1 MKTFGFIRNK
11 IYNWFAIYKNWFM
24 TFTAGTIKIGDSDI
38 KTESPIITATTT
50 TTNSTS
56 LELTD
61 KELELLLLTIKNGLF
76 RGEYVETV
84 YNLTLKLQKQ
94 LVDLKYKNNKL

>member
-1 MKTFGFIRNK
+1 MKVFGSILNTL
-11 IYNWFAIYKNWFM
+11 KNWFM
-24 TFTAGTIKIGDSDI
+24 SFSASNIIVGDSKI
-38 KTESPIITATTT
+38 KTEIP
-50 TTNSTS
+50 STS
-56 LELTD
+56 STNDSTTIELTD

-94 LVDLKYKNNKL
+94 LVDLKYKNHKL

>member
-1 MKTFGFIRNK
+1 MSFSAANIIVGGSKVEMETP
-11 IYNWFAIYKNWFM
+11 
-24 TFTAGTIKIGDSDI
+24 TTSTPTDS
-38 KTESPIITATTT
+38 TT
-50 TTNSTS
+50 

-94 LVDLKYKNNKL
+94 LVDLKYKANKL

>member
-1 MKTFGFIRNK
+1 MS
-11 IYNWFAIYKNWFM
+11 
-24 TFTAGTIKIGDSDI
+24 FTAANIIVGGAKVEVETPTPSSPTDS
-38 KTESPIITATTT
+38 TT
-50 TTNSTS
+50 

-84 YNLTLKLQKQ
+84 YNLTLKLQKH
-94 LVDLKYKNNKL
+94 LVDLKYKANKL

>member
-1 MKTFGFIRNK
+1 MKVFGSTLNTL
-11 IYNWFAIYKNWFM
+11 KNWFM
-24 TFTAGTIKIGDSDI
+24 SFTAANIIVGGTKVEVETPTPSPTNDS
-38 KTESPIITATTT
+38 TT
-50 TTNSTS
+50 

>member
-1 MKTFGFIRNK
+1 MKVFGSTLNTL
-11 IYNWFAIYKNWFM
+11 KNWFM
-24 TFTAGTIKIGDSDI
+24 SFSASNIIVGDSKI
-38 KTESPIITATTT
+38 KTEIP
-50 TTNSTS
+50 STS
-56 LELTD
+56 STNDSTTIELTD

-94 LVDLKYKNNKL
+94 LVDLKYKTNKL

>member
-1 MKTFGFIRNK
+1 MS
-11 IYNWFAIYKNWFM
+11 
-24 TFTAGTIKIGDSDI
+24 FTAGNIIVGGSKIEVETPTPPTTDS
-38 KTESPIITATTT
+38 TT
-50 TTNSTS
+50 

-84 YNLTLKLQKQ
+84 YNLTLKLQKH
-94 LVDLKYKNNKL
+94 LVDLKYKTNKL

>member
-1 MKTFGFIRNK
+1 MS
-11 IYNWFAIYKNWFM
+11 
-24 TFTAGTIKIGDSDI
+24 FTASNIIVGGSKIE
-38 KTESPIITATTT
+38 TESPTTFSTNDSIT
-50 TTNSTS
+50 

-76 RGEYVETV
+76 RGEYVEVV

-94 LVDLKYKNNKL
+94 LVDLKYKTSNL

>member
-1 MKTFGFIRNK
+1 MS
-11 IYNWFAIYKNWFM
+11 
-24 TFTAGTIKIGDSDI
+24 FTAANIIVGGAKVEVETPTPSPPTDS
-38 KTESPIITATTT
+38 TT
-50 TTNSTS
+50 

-84 YNLTLKLQKQ
+84 YNLTLKLQKN

>member
-1 MKTFGFIRNK
+1 MFGFILNTL
-11 IYNWFAIYKNWFM
+11 KNWFM
-24 TFTAGTIKIGDSDI
+24 SFSASNIIVGDSKI
-38 KTESPIITATTT
+38 KTEIPSTS
-50 TTNSTS
+50 TTNDSTT

-94 LVDLKYKNNKL
+94 LVDLKYKTNKL

>member
-1 MKTFGFIRNK
+1 MS
-11 IYNWFAIYKNWFM
+11 
-24 TFTAGTIKIGDSDI
+24 FTASNIIVGGSKIEVE
-38 KTESPIITATTT
+38 TP
-50 TTNSTS
+50 STS
-56 LELTD
+56 SSTDSVTLELTD

>member
-1 MKTFGFIRNK
+1 MSFSASNIIVGGSKVEVETP
-11 IYNWFAIYKNWFM
+11 
-24 TFTAGTIKIGDSDI
+24 TT
-38 KTESPIITATTT
+38 SP
-50 TTNSTS
+50 TTNDSTNI
-56 LELTD
+56 ELTD

>member
-1 MKTFGFIRNK
+1 MSFS
-11 IYNWFAIYKNWFM
+11 
-24 TFTAGTIKIGDSDI
+24 AGNIIVGGTTIEVETPTLSSTNDS
-38 KTESPIITATTT
+38 TT
-50 TTNSTS
+50 

>member
-1 MKTFGFIRNK
+1 MS
-11 IYNWFAIYKNWFM
+11 
-24 TFTAGTIKIGDSDI
+24 FTASN
-38 KTESPIITATTT
+38 IIVGGSKAKVEAP
-50 TTNSTS
+50 TNSTPTDS
-56 LELTD
+56 VTLELTD

-94 LVDLKYKNNKL
+94 LVDLKYKSNKL

>member
-1 MKTFGFIRNK
+1 MKIFGSILNTL
-11 IYNWFAIYKNWFM
+11 KNWFM
-24 TFTAGTIKIGDSDI
+24 SFSASNIIVGDSKI
-38 KTESPIITATTT
+38 KTEIP
-50 TTNSTS
+50 STS
-56 LELTD
+56 STNDSTTLELTD

-94 LVDLKYKNNKL
+94 LVDLKYKTNKL

>member
-1 MKTFGFIRNK
+1 MKVFGSIHN
-11 IYNWFAIYKNWFM
+11 ILKNWFM
-24 TFTAGTIKIGDSDI
+24 SFTAANIIVGGD
-38 KTESPIITATTT
+38 KVEVETPTPSPPTDSTT
-50 TTNSTS
+50 

-84 YNLTLKLQKQ
+84 YNLTLKLQKN

>member
-1 MKTFGFIRNK
+1 MS
-11 IYNWFAIYKNWFM
+11 
-24 TFTAGTIKIGDSDI
+24 FTAANIIVGGTKIEVETPTSSPTNDS
-38 KTESPIITATTT
+38 TTI
-50 TTNSTS
+50 
-56 LELTD
+56 ELTD

-94 LVDLKYKNNKL
+94 LVDLKYKTNKL

>member
-1 MKTFGFIRNK
+1 MKIFGSSLNIL
-11 IYNWFAIYKNWFM
+11 KNWFM
-24 TFTAGTIKIGDSDI
+24 SFLASNIIVGGSKVEVETPTT
-38 KTESPIITATTT
+38 SP
-50 TTNSTS
+50 TNDSTS
-56 LELTD
+56 IELTD

-94 LVDLKYKNNKL
+94 LVDLKYKTNKL

>member
-1 MKTFGFIRNK
+1 MKFEFSK
-11 IYNWFAIYKNWFM
+11 ILPEVAIIQPSIFY
-24 TFTAGTIKIGDSDI
+24 DY
-38 KTESPIITATTT
+38 
-50 TTNSTS
+50 
-56 LELTD
+56 
-61 KELELLLLTIKNGLF
+61 

>member
-1 MKTFGFIRNK
+1 MSFLASNIIVGGSKVEVETP
-11 IYNWFAIYKNWFM
+11 
-24 TFTAGTIKIGDSDI
+24 TT
-38 KTESPIITATTT
+38 SP
-50 TTNSTS
+50 TNDSTS
-56 LELTD
+56 IELTD

-94 LVDLKYKNNKL
+94 LVDLKYKTNKL

>member
-1 MKTFGFIRNK
+1 MS
-11 IYNWFAIYKNWFM
+11 
-24 TFTAGTIKIGDSDI
+24 FTASNIIVGGSKIEMETPTSSPTNDS
-38 KTESPIITATTT
+38 TT
-50 TTNSTS
+50 

-94 LVDLKYKNNKL
+94 LVDLKYKTNRL

>member
-1 MKTFGFIRNK
+1 MS
-11 IYNWFAIYKNWFM
+11 
-24 TFTAGTIKIGDSDI
+24 FTAANIIVGGAKVEVEPPTPSPSTDS
-38 KTESPIITATTT
+38 TT
-50 TTNSTS
+50 

-84 YNLTLKLQKQ
+84 YNLTLKLQKH
-94 LVDLKYKNNKL
+94 LVDLKYKANKL

>member
-1 MKTFGFIRNK
+1 MKVFGSIHN
-11 IYNWFAIYKNWFM
+11 ILKNWFM
-24 TFTAGTIKIGDSDI
+24 SFTAANIIVGGAKVEVETPTPSPTTDS
-38 KTESPIITATTT
+38 TT
-50 TTNSTS
+50 

-84 YNLTLKLQKQ
+84 YNLTLKLQKN

>member
-1 MKTFGFIRNK
+1 MKVFGSILN
-11 IYNWFAIYKNWFM
+11 ILKNWFM
-24 TFTAGTIKIGDSDI
+24 SFTAAN
-38 KTESPIITATTT
+38 IIVGGAKVEVETPTP
-50 TTNSTS
+50 STS
-56 LELTD
+56 TDSTTIELTD

>member
-1 MKTFGFIRNK
+1 MS
-11 IYNWFAIYKNWFM
+11 
-24 TFTAGTIKIGDSDI
+24 FTAGNIIIGGSKIEVETPTPPTTDS
-38 KTESPIITATTT
+38 TT
-50 TTNSTS
+50 

-84 YNLTLKLQKQ
+84 YNLTLKLQKH
-94 LVDLKYKNNKL
+94 LVDLKYKANKL

>member
-1 MKTFGFIRNK
+1 MSFSASNI
-11 IYNWFAIYKNWFM
+11 IV
-24 TFTAGTIKIGDSDI
+24 GDSKI
-38 KTESPIITATTT
+38 KTEIP
-50 TTNSTS
+50 STS
-56 LELTD
+56 STNDSTTLELTD

>member
-1 MKTFGFIRNK
+1 MRAFGFILNTL
-11 IYNWFAIYKNWFM
+11 KNWFM
-24 TFTAGTIKIGDSDI
+24 SFSASNIVVGGSKIEMETPTPPTPTITDS
-38 KTESPIITATTT
+38 TT
-50 TTNSTS
+50 

-84 YNLTLKLQKQ
+84 YNLTLKLQKN

>member
-1 MKTFGFIRNK
+1 MKVFGSIHN
-11 IYNWFAIYKNWFM
+11 ILKNWFM
-24 TFTAGTIKIGDSDI
+24 SFTAANIIVGGTKVEVETPTPSPTTDS
-38 KTESPIITATTT
+38 TT
-50 TTNSTS
+50 

-84 YNLTLKLQKQ
+84 YNLTLKLQKN

>member
-1 MKTFGFIRNK
+1 MS
-11 IYNWFAIYKNWFM
+11 
-24 TFTAGTIKIGDSDI
+24 FTAANIIVGGAKVEVETPTPSSTTDS
-38 KTESPIITATTT
+38 TT
-50 TTNSTS
+50 

-84 YNLTLKLQKQ
+84 YNLTLKLQKN

>member
-1 MKTFGFIRNK
+1 MSFSAGNIIVEGSK
-11 IYNWFAIYKNWFM
+11 IEIE
-24 TFTAGTIKIGDSDI
+24 TPT
-38 KTESPIITATTT
+38 PP
-50 TTNSTS
+50 TTNDSTTI
-56 LELTD
+56 ELTG

-94 LVDLKYKNNKL
+94 LVDLKYKTNKL

>member
-1 MKTFGFIRNK
+1 MS
-11 IYNWFAIYKNWFM
+11 
-24 TFTAGTIKIGDSDI
+24 FTASNIIVGGSKVEVETPTSSSTTDS
-38 KTESPIITATTT
+38 AT
-50 TTNSTS
+50 

-94 LVDLKYKNNKL
+94 LVDLKYKNHKL

>member
-1 MKTFGFIRNK
+1 MS
-11 IYNWFAIYKNWFM
+11 
-24 TFTAGTIKIGDSDI
+24 FTAANIIVGGAKIEVETPTLSSTTDS
-38 KTESPIITATTT
+38 TT
-50 TTNSTS
+50 

-84 YNLTLKLQKQ
+84 YNLTLKLQKE